1 MLVGG
6 TSVKEAEGGSSPWG
20 CGGHTS
26 HEDDP
31 ASVST
36 GTEVHVIHFN
46 KIEMGLL
53 TGKRQTI
60 QTSLSLIFL
69 SKSYDHSTYPPLF
82 FV

>member
-1 MLVGG
+1 MCVWRAPRAGG
-6 TSVKEAEGGSSPWG
+6 RNQREGGRGGLFPLGLW
-20 CGGHTS
+20 GHTS

-53 TGKRQTI
+53 TGKR
-60 QTSLSLIFL
+60 
-69 SKSYDHSTYPPLF
+69 
-82 FV
+82 